1 MLLNSIAS
9 SDGARRNRTRV
20 GRGMGSGLGKTC
32 GRGHKGQKSRSGG
45 FHKVGFEGGQMPI
58 QRRLPKR
65 GFNTNASKK
74 KSRVSLGLSVLNKLA
89 EENLKNDITILV
101 MKKNHLI
108 PKNTKILKF
117 YKSEDFN
124 NKKINFS
131 NSNDIILSVGVKK
144 QFEKN
149 GNNSAFSQ

>member
-45 FHKVGFEGGQMPI
+45 FHKVGFEGGKMPI
-58 QRRLPKR
+58 KRRLPKR
-65 GFNTNASKK
+65 GFNTDASKK
-74 KSRVSLGLSVLNKLA
+74 KSRVSLRLSVLNKLT

-101 MKKNHLI
+101 MKENHLI
-108 PKNTKILKF
+108 SRNTKILKF

-124 NKKINFS
+124 NKKISFS
-131 NSNDIILSVGVKK
+131 DSNDIILSAGVRK
-144 QFEKN
+144 QFKKN
-149 GNNSAFSQ
+149 DNNSAFSQ

>member
-1 MLLNSIAS
+1 MLLNSITS
-9 SDGARRNRTRV
+9 PDGARRNRTRV

-65 GFNTNASKK
+65 GFNTDASKK
-74 KSRVSLGLSVLNKLA
+74 MHQVSLRLSALNKLG
-89 EENLKNDITILV
+89 EENLKNNITILI
-101 MKKNHLI
+101 MKENHLI
-108 PKNTKILKF
+108 PKNAKILKF
-117 YKSEDFN
+117 YKSEGF

-131 NSNDIILSVGVKK
+131 NSNDIILSASVKK
-144 QFEKN
+144 QFEQSG
-149 GNNSAFSQ
+149 GNDALSQ

>member
-1 MLLNSIAS
+1 MLLNSITS
-9 SDGARRNRTRV
+9 PDGARRNRTRV

-58 QRRLPKR
+58 Q
-65 GFNTNASKK
+65 
-74 KSRVSLGLSVLNKLA
+74 LSD
-89 EENLKNDITILV
+89 ENLKNDITILV
-101 MKKNHLI
+101 MKENHLI

-124 NKKINFS
+124 KKINFS
-131 NSNDIILSVGVKK
+131 NSNDIILSAGVKK
-144 QFEKN
+144 QFEKS
-149 GNNSAFSQ
+149 GNNNALSQ

>member
-9 SDGARRNRTRV
+9 SDGARRNRIRV

-65 GFNTNASKK
+65 GFNTDASKK
-74 KSRVSLGLSVLNKLA
+74 GLRVSLRLSVLNKLS
-89 EENLKNDITILV
+89 EENLKNDITILI
-101 MKKNHLI
+101 MKENHLI
-108 PKNTKILKF
+108 PMNTKILKF

-124 NKKINFS
+124 KKISFA
-131 NSNDIILSVGVKK
+131 NDVVLSAGVKAHL
-144 QFEKN
+144 EKN
-149 GNNSAFSQ
+149 HNNALSQ

>member
-1 MLLNSIAS
+1 MFLNTIQAS
-9 SDGARRNRTRV
+9 EGSRKKSRRV
-20 GRGMGSGLGKTC
+20 GRGIGCTMGKTC
-32 GRGHKGQKSRSGG
+32 GKGHKGQKARSGG

-65 GFNTNASKK
+65 GFNTDATKK
-74 KSRVSLGLSVLNKLA
+74 MHQVSLRLSVLDKLG

-101 MKKNHLI
+101 MKENHLI

-124 NKKINFS
+124 KKINFS
-131 NSNDIILSVGVKK
+131 NSNDIILSAGVKK
-144 QFEKN
+144 QFEKS
-149 GNNSAFSQ
+149 GNNNALSQ

>member
-1 MLLNSIAS
+1 MLLNSITS
-9 SDGARRNRTRV
+9 PDGARRNRTRV

-58 QRRLPKR
+58 QRRLPKI
-65 GFNTNASKK
+65 GFNTDASKK
-74 KSRVSLGLSVLNKLA
+74 IYQVSLRLSVLNKLS

-101 MKKNHLI
+101 MKENHLI

-124 NKKINFS
+124 KKINFS
-131 NSNDIILSVGVKK
+131 NSNDIILSAGVKK
-144 QFEKN
+144 QFEKS
-149 GNNSAFSQ
+149 GNNNALSQ

>member
-1 MLLNSIAS
+1 MLLNSITS
-9 SDGARRNRTRV
+9 PDGARRNRTRV

-65 GFNTNASKK
+65 GFNTDASKK
-74 KSRVSLGLSVLNKLA
+74 IYQVSLRLSVLNKLS
-89 EENLKNDITILV
+89 EKNLKNDITILV
-101 MKKNHLI
+101 MKENHLI

-117 YKSEDFN
+117 YKSQDF

-131 NSNDIILSVGVKK
+131 NSNDIILSAGVKK
-144 QFEKN
+144 QFEKS
-149 GNNSAFSQ
+149 GNNNALSQ